1 MVMEGRMKLGDMEAR
16 IFCMEEKATTLFM
29 DDFLRPQN
37 I

>member
-1 MVMEGRMKLGDMEAR
+1 MEAR